1 MNLARTD
8 RCLTERGPAMMSLG
22 LGIFLQVPGESK
34 ERILHR
40 GTIVEGRGDCYTA
53 EFEDQELS
61 PELGQEVVIYRDI
74 EGTFMKQAA
83 RIDAVLTSEHKHDIR
98 FEVTGQ
104 PVSAETRECY
114 RVSTVTTGLTAKL
127 GPEDCCPLL
136 NVSATGFAVVATGC
150 YNIGEVVPAILDY
163 EDQQYTGRARIQSI
177 RDLNGGRIRYGLH
190 LIDGRRAGGTLKKG
204 VLHIT
209 MSVQRQHLRHQRRCG

>member
-1 MNLARTD
+1 
-8 RCLTERGPAMMSLG
+8 MMSLG

-61 PELGQEVVIYRDI
+61 PELGQEVAIYRDM

-83 RIDAVLTSEHKHDIR
+83 RIDAVLASEHKPNIR
-98 FEVTGQ
+98 FEMIGE
-104 PVSAETRECY
+104 PVSAETRERD
-114 RVSTVTTGLTAKL
+114 RVSTVMTGLTAKL
-127 GPEDCCPLL
+127 GPEDGCRLL
-136 NVSATGFAVVATGC
+136 DVSGTGFAVVATGC
-150 YNIGEVVPAILDY
+150 YNIGEVVPATLDY
-163 EDQQYTGRARIQSI
+163 EDKQYTGRACIESI
-177 RDLNGGRIRYGLH
+177 RKLSGGRIRFGLD
-190 LIDGRRAGGTLKKG
+190 LIDDRQAGGTLKIG

-209 MSVQRQHLRHQRRCG
+209 LSVQHQHLGRRRCSG